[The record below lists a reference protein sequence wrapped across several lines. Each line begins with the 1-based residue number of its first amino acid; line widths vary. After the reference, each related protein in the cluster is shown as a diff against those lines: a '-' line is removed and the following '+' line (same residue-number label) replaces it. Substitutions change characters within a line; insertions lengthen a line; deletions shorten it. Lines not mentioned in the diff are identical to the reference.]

1 MWHGAC
7 RTGCQNGSAV
17 EVRCASCAAISPY
30 RLGGPHRLPRFD
42 GDCFVPTIPPLHKR
56 CKLSSDRC
64 CVYSARLPSSPGYP
78 GQLLVCMEA
87 ACCRRSTEPPWSF
100 ICHGGLVPSTSASLN
115 WLSYTTLN
123 YLTLGL
129 ITGLC
134 CWVLYNWGPLKVT
147 ASTPARMPD
156 RVPRWPFK
164 LLPPVT
170 ARLLARP

>member
-7 RTGCQNGSAV
+7 RTGCKNGSAV

-64 CVYSARLPSSPGYP
+64 CVYSARLPVHRLIQANCLSAWR
-78 GQLLVCMEA
+78 QLVA
-87 ACCRRSTEPPWSF
+87 V
-100 ICHGGLVPSTSASLN
+100 VPLSLLGALSAMGALYLQTSASLN

-156 RVPRWPFK
+156 RVP
-164 LLPPVT
+164 
-170 ARLLARP
+170 